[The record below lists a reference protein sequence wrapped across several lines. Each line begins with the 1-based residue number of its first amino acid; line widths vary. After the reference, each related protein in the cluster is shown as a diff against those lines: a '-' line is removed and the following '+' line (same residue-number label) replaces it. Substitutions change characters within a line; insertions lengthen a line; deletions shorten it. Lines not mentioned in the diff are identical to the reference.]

1 MTDWKRTKNCGELRK
16 EDVGS
21 TVTLNGWVNR
31 RRDFG
36 QLIFV
41 DLRDRSGL
49 VQIVFDPE
57 VLGAEQ
63 FQEAASLRS
72 EYVISVQGK
81 VLARPEGLENPN
93 LATGEV
99 EVQVERLVI
108 LAEAKTPPF
117 PIDKAEEVDETV
129 RLKYRYLHLRSREL
143 QEALALRHR
152 ITAAVRSFLN
162 GQGFLE
168 VETPMLIR
176 STPEG
181 ARDYV
186 VPSRVHPGSFYALPQ
201 SPQLFK
207 QLLMIGGLERY
218 YQIARC
224 FRDED
229 LRSERQ
235 PEFTQ
240 IDVEMSFVDRED
252 VMNMMEAMIVHVL
265 KEVKGI
271 EITSPIPRLSY
282 QEAMDRFG
290 SDKPD
295 TRFAMEICDVTA
307 ELSGS
312 EFRVF
317 SETAAAQGVI
327 RGINVKGGASFT
339 RRQIDLLSEQAQ
351 GFGAKGL
358 IWLALE
364 EGQVRSPI
372 AKFLKEEELEV
383 IAKTFNAEAGDLILM
398 VAGGYELVCDVLG
411 RLRLSLGKQLGLID
425 EEAYNLLWVVDW
437 PLLVYDEDA
446 GRYVAA
452 HHPFT
457 APLDEDEHLLETEPG
472 RVRAKAYDMVLNGVE
487 LGGGSIRITNRRLQ
501 ERMFAALGF
510 TMEEARRQFGYFLEA
525 FEYGAPPHGGI
536 AFGLDR
542 LVMLLAKRQSIRD
555 VIAFPKTV
563 SASDLMIEAP
573 APISEAQLRELKI
586 NLRN

>member
-1 MTDWKRTKNCGELRK
+1 MKDWIRTKYCGELRK
-16 EDVGS
+16 SDAGS
-21 TVTLNGWVNR
+21 TVILNGWVNR
-31 RRDFG
+31 RRDLG

-49 VQIVFDPE
+49 VQVVFDPE
-57 VLGAEQ
+57 TLGPEQ
-63 FQEAASLRS
+63 FQQAEGLRS
-72 EYVISVQGK
+72 EYVIAVQGQ
-81 VLARPEGLENPN
+81 VVARPEGQVNPN

-99 EVQVERLVI
+99 EVLVSSLVV

-117 PIDKAEEVDETV
+117 PIDRAEEVDESL

-143 QEALALRHR
+143 QEALAMRHR
-152 ITAAVRSFLN
+152 ITATVRSFLDS
-162 GQGFLE
+162 QGFLE

-207 QLLMIGGLERY
+207 QLLMIGGFDRY

-229 LRSERQ
+229 LRADRQ

-240 IDVEMSFVDRED
+240 IDVEMSFVDREA
-252 VMNMMEAMIVHVL
+252 VMNMMEAMILHVFR
-265 KEVKGI
+265 EVKGI
-271 EITSPIPRLSY
+271 DLPAPIPRLSY
-282 QEAMDRFG
+282 REAMDRFG
-290 SDKPD
+290 TDKPD
-295 TRFAMEICDVTA
+295 TRFGLEIHDLTA
-307 ELSGS
+307 SLKNS

-317 SETAAAQGVI
+317 AETAAAQGVI

-339 RRQIDLLSEQAQ
+339 RRQIDRLSEQAQ
-351 GFGAKGL
+351 AWGAKGL
-358 IWLALE
+358 IWLAVE

-372 AKFLKEEELEV
+372 AKFLKEEEVEAITKELAAEV
-383 IAKTFNAEAGDLILM
+383 GDLVLI
-398 VAGGYELVCDVLG
+398 VAGGYDLVCDVLG
-411 RLRLSLGKQLGLID
+411 RLRLLLGRELGLMD
-425 EEAYNLLWVVDW
+425 ENAYNLLWVVDW
-437 PLLVYDEDA
+437 PLLVYDEEA

-457 APLDEDEHLLETEPG
+457 APLDEDEHLLETDPG

-573 APISEAQLRELKI
+573 APISEAQLKELKI

>member
-1 MTDWKRTKNCGELRK
+1 MKDWIRTKYCGELRK
-16 EDVGS
+16 SDAGS
-21 TVTLNGWVNR
+21 TVILNGWVNR
-31 RRDFG
+31 RRDLG

-49 VQIVFDPE
+49 VQVVFDPE
-57 VLGAEQ
+57 TLGPEQ
-63 FQEAASLRS
+63 FQQAEGLRS
-72 EYVISVQGK
+72 EYVIAVQGQ
-81 VLARPEGLENPN
+81 VVARPEGQVNPN

-99 EVQVERLVI
+99 EVLVSSLVV

-117 PIDKAEEVDETV
+117 PIDRAEEVDESL

-143 QEALALRHR
+143 QEALAMRHR
-152 ITAAVRSFLN
+152 ITAAVRSFLDS
-162 GQGFLE
+162 QGFLE

-201 SPQLFK
+201 SPQLVK
-207 QLLMIGGLERY
+207 QLLMIGGFDRY

-229 LRSERQ
+229 LRADRQ

-240 IDVEMSFVDRED
+240 IDVEMSFVDREA
-252 VMNMMEAMIVHVL
+252 VMNMMEAMILHVFR
-265 KEVKGI
+265 EVKGI
-271 EITSPIPRLSY
+271 DLPAPIPRLSY
-282 QEAMDRFG
+282 REAMDRFG
-290 SDKPD
+290 TDKPD
-295 TRFAMEICDVTA
+295 TRFGLEIHDLTA
-307 ELSGS
+307 SLKNS

-317 SETAAAQGVI
+317 AETAAAQGVI

-339 RRQIDLLSEQAQ
+339 RRQIDRLSEQAQ
-351 GFGAKGL
+351 AWGAKGL
-358 IWLALE
+358 IWLAVE

-372 AKFLKEEELEV
+372 AKFLKEEEVEAITKELAAEV
-383 IAKTFNAEAGDLILM
+383 GDLVLI
-398 VAGGYELVCDVLG
+398 VAGGYDLVCDVLG
-411 RLRLSLGKQLGLID
+411 RLRLLLGRELGLMD
-425 EEAYNLLWVVDW
+425 ENAYNLLWVVDW
-437 PLLVYDEDA
+437 PLLVYDEEA

-457 APLDEDEHLLETEPG
+457 APLDEDEHLLETDPG

-573 APISEAQLRELKI
+573 APISEAQLKELKI

>member
-99 EVQVERLVI
+99 EVQVERLVV

-168 VETPMLIR
+168 IETPMLIR

>member
-1 MTDWKRTKNCGELRK
+1 MKDWIRTKYCGELRK
-16 EDVGS
+16 SDAGS
-21 TVTLNGWVNR
+21 TVILNGWVNR
-31 RRDFG
+31 RRDLG

-49 VQIVFDPE
+49 VQVVFDPE
-57 VLGAEQ
+57 TLGPEQ
-63 FQEAASLRS
+63 FQQAEGLRS
-72 EYVISVQGK
+72 EYVIAVQGQ
-81 VLARPEGLENPN
+81 VVARPGGQVNPN
-93 LATGEV
+93 LATGGGGG
-99 EVQVERLVI
+99 LVSSLVV

-117 PIDKAEEVDETV
+117 PIDRAEEVDESL

-143 QEALALRHR
+143 QEALAMRHR
-152 ITAAVRSFLN
+152 ITAAVRSFLDS
-162 GQGFLE
+162 QGFLE

-207 QLLMIGGLERY
+207 QLLMIGGFDRY

-229 LRSERQ
+229 LRADRQ

-240 IDVEMSFVDRED
+240 IDVEMSFVDREA
-252 VMNMMEAMIVHVL
+252 VMNMMEAMILHVFR
-265 KEVKGI
+265 EVKGI
-271 EITSPIPRLSY
+271 DLPAPIPRLSY
-282 QEAMDRFG
+282 REAMDRFG
-290 SDKPD
+290 TDKPD
-295 TRFAMEICDVTA
+295 TRFGLEIHDLTA
-307 ELSGS
+307 SLKNS

-317 SETAAAQGVI
+317 AETAAAQGVI

-339 RRQIDLLSEQAQ
+339 RRQIDRLSERAQAW
-351 GFGAKGL
+351 GAKGL
-358 IWLALE
+358 IWLAVE

-372 AKFLKEEELEV
+372 AKFLKEEEVEAITKELAAEV
-383 IAKTFNAEAGDLILM
+383 GDLVLI
-398 VAGGYELVCDVLG
+398 VAGGYDLVCDVLG
-411 RLRLSLGKQLGLID
+411 RLRLLLGRELGLMD
-425 EEAYNLLWVVDW
+425 ENAYNLLWVVDW
-437 PLLVYDEDA
+437 PLLVYDEEA

-457 APLDEDEHLLETEPG
+457 APLDEDEHLLETDPG

-573 APISEAQLRELKI
+573 APISEAQLKELKI

>member
-1 MTDWKRTKNCGELRK
+1 MTEWIRTHHCGNLNK
-16 EDVGS
+16 SNVGE

-31 RRDFG
+31 RRDLG
-36 QLIFV
+36 KVIFV

-49 VQIVFDPE
+49 VQIVLDPE
-57 VLGAEQ
+57 ILGVDNFPVAEG
-63 FQEAASLRS
+63 LRS
-72 EYVISVQGK
+72 EFVISVTGQ
-81 VLARPEGLENPN
+81 VETRPVGQENPN
-93 LATGEV
+93 LETGEV
-99 EVQVERLVI
+99 EIHISKLKVLS
-108 LAEAKTPPF
+108 EAKTPPF
-117 PIDKAEEVDETV
+117 PIHDASSVEEAL
-129 RLKYRYLHLRSREL
+129 RLRYRYLDLRSKEL
-143 QEALALRHR
+143 QNTMILRHR
-152 ITAAVRSFLN
+152 AVSAIRSFFDSK
-162 GQGFLE
+162 GFLE
-168 VETPMLIR
+168 IETPLLIR

-181 ARDYV
+181 ARDYI
-186 VPSRVHPGSFYALPQ
+186 VPSRVHPGEFYALPQ

-207 QLLMIGGLERY
+207 QLLMIGGFERY
-218 YQIARC
+218 YQVAKC

-229 LRSERQ
+229 LRADRQ

-240 IDVEMSFVDRED
+240 IDVEMSFVDREA
-252 VMNMMEAMIVHVL
+252 VMNMMEAMILHVFR
-265 KEVKGI
+265 EVKGI
-271 EITSPIPRLSY
+271 DLPAPIPRLSY
-282 QEAMDRFG
+282 REAMDRFG
-290 SDKPD
+290 TDKPD
-295 TRFAMEICDVTA
+295 TRFGLEIHDLTA
-307 ELSGS
+307 SLKNS

-317 SETAAAQGVI
+317 AETAAAQGVI

-339 RRQIDLLSEQAQ
+339 HRQIDRLSEQAQ
-351 GFGAKGL
+351 AWGAKGL
-358 IWLALE
+358 IWLAVE

-372 AKFLKEEELEV
+372 AKFLKEEEVEAITKELAAEV
-383 IAKTFNAEAGDLILM
+383 GDLVLI
-398 VAGGYELVCDVLG
+398 VAGGYDLVCDVLG
-411 RLRLSLGKQLGLID
+411 RLRLLLGRELGLMD
-425 EEAYNLLWVVDW
+425 ENAYNLLWVVDW
-437 PLLVYDEDA
+437 PLLVYDEEA

-457 APLDEDEHLLETEPG
+457 APLDEDEHLLETDPG

-573 APISEAQLRELKI
+573 APISEAQLKELKI

>member
-1 MTDWKRTKNCGELRK
+1 MKDWIRTKYCGELRK
-16 EDVGS
+16 SDAGS
-21 TVTLNGWVNR
+21 TVILNGWVNR
-31 RRDFG
+31 RRDLG

-49 VQIVFDPE
+49 VQVVFDPE
-57 VLGAEQ
+57 TLGPEQ
-63 FQEAASLRS
+63 FQQAEGLRS
-72 EYVISVQGK
+72 EYVIAVQGQ
-81 VLARPEGLENPN
+81 VVARPEGQVNPN

-99 EVQVERLVI
+99 EVLVSSLVV

-117 PIDKAEEVDETV
+117 PIDRAEEVDESL

-143 QEALALRHR
+143 QEALAMRHR
-152 ITAAVRSFLN
+152 ITAAVRSFLDS
-162 GQGFLE
+162 QGFLE

-207 QLLMIGGLERY
+207 QLLMIGGFDRY

-229 LRSERQ
+229 LRADRQ

-240 IDVEMSFVDRED
+240 IDVEMSFVDREA
-252 VMNMMEAMIVHVL
+252 VMNMMEAMILHVFR
-265 KEVKGI
+265 EVKGI
-271 EITSPIPRLSY
+271 DLPAPIPRLSY
-282 QEAMDRFG
+282 REAMDRFG
-290 SDKPD
+290 TDKPD
-295 TRFAMEICDVTA
+295 TRFGLEIHDLTA
-307 ELSGS
+307 SLKNS

-317 SETAAAQGVI
+317 AETAAAQGVI

-339 RRQIDLLSEQAQ
+339 RRQIDRLSEQAQ
-351 GFGAKGL
+351 AWGAKGL
-358 IWLALE
+358 IWLAVE

-372 AKFLKEEELEV
+372 AKFLKEEEVEAITKELVAEV
-383 IAKTFNAEAGDLILM
+383 GDLVLI
-398 VAGGYELVCDVLG
+398 VAGGYDLVCDVLG
-411 RLRLSLGKQLGLID
+411 RLRLLLGRELGLMD
-425 EEAYNLLWVVDW
+425 ENAYNLLWVVDW
-437 PLLVYDEDA
+437 PLLVYDEEA

-457 APLDEDEHLLETEPG
+457 APLDEDEHLLETDPG

-573 APISEAQLRELKI
+573 APISEAQLKELKI

>member
-99 EVQVERLVI
+99 EVQVERLVV

-295 TRFAMEICDVTA
+295 TRFAMEICDVTT

-487 LGGGSIRITNRRLQ
+487 LGGGSVRITNRRLQ